1 MYSLGAYGSMIADRV
16 RAGAYA
22 EALRKTVR
30 KGSVVVELGTG
41 PGVFAVLAC
50 QLGASKVYAIEPA
63 EIIQVAREVAAANAC
78 ADRILFFE
86 QLSHR
91 VTLPTRADV
100 MLSDLRGVLPLFQC
114 HIPAIVDAR
123 QRFLAPGGT
132 MIPRRDTVWAAIAE
146 APKPYGEIAD
156 PWDKNTLSQDLAPC
170 RALAINNGQKVRV
183 SPRQLLTGHKLWTT
197 LDYATVEARDVQSS
211 LEWTVE
217 RGGTGHGIVMWF
229 DADLAEGIGFSN
241 APDAPETVYG
251 SFFFPWTQPVRLEK
265 GQSVCVTLEA
275 ELVEDDYVWRWSTRI
290 EPLLGSSSLPLHFEQ
305 SQLAGAVLSPKQLHK
320 TAADYI
326 PQLSEEGLLRRR
338 TLELM
343 AGRVT
348 LEEIASKLL
357 AEFPQR
363 FAGRKQALTYAGTV
377 SQEYSR

>member
-16 RAGAYA
+16 RAEAYA

-78 ADRILFFE
+78 ADRIMFFE

-91 VTLPTRADV
+91 VALPTRADV
-100 MLSDLRGVLPLFQC
+100 MLSDLRGVLPLFQR

-123 QRFLAPGGT
+123 QRFLGPGGT
-132 MIPRRDTVWAAIAE
+132 MIPRKDTVWAAIAE

-156 PWDKNTLSQDLAPC
+156 PWDKNTLRQDLAPC

-183 SPRQLLTGHKLWTT
+183 SPEQLLTRHKLWAT
-197 LDYATVEARDVQSS
+197 LDYATIETRDVQGS
-211 LEWTVE
+211 LGWTVE
-217 RGGTGHGIVMWF
+217 RRGTGYGIVMWF

-241 APDAPETVYG
+241 APGAPETVYG
-251 SFFFPWTQPVRLEK
+251 SFFFPWTQPVRLEE
-265 GQSVCVTLEA
+265 GQSVCVSLEA
-275 ELVEDDYVWRWSTRI
+275 KLVENDYVWRWTTRV
-290 EPLLGSSSLPLHFEQ
+290 EPLKGSTASPIHFEQ
-305 SQLAGAVLSPKQLHK
+305 SQLAGAVLSPEQLHRL
-320 TAADYI
+320 ASDHV
-326 PQLSEEGLLRRR
+326 PRLSDEGLLRRR
-338 TLELM
+338 AFELM
-343 AGRVT
+343 DGKTT
-348 LEEIASKLL
+348 LEEIARKLV
-357 AEFPQR
+357 AEFPKR
-363 FAGRKQALTYAGTV
+363 FSGWQQALSYAGLI
-377 SQEYSR
+377 SQEFSR